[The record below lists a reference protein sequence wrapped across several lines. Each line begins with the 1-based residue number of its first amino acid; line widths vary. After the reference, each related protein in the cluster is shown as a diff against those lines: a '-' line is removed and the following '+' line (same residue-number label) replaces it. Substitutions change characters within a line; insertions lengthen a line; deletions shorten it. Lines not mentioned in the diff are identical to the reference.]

1 MWEAADDQRQSS
13 GTGGKGA
20 RGSHLNLALAAHY
33 ANLAQGHLEVA
44 DDPGALWSLQ
54 RFADHARAALREFKV
69 VRAIMAAPPEMS
81 EAAE

>member
-1 MWEAADDQRQSS
+1 MINANLPELAA
-13 GTGGKGA
+13 KG
-20 RGSHLNLALAAHY
+20 REESHLNLALAAHY

-69 VRAIMAAPPEMS
+69 VRAIMAARQDMG
-81 EAAE
+81 AAE